1 MIIDLG
7 LLGEVEMSRLDS
19 VRYEQGYVT
28 HSGYTEQGIRIHLYR
43 GVGWQ
48 HGEMWNNAIM
58 LDYYEVVC

>member
-7 LLGEVEMSRLDS
+7 LLGTVKMREEAPSRW
-19 VRYEQGYVT
+19 EQGIVT
-28 HSGYTEQGIRIHLYR
+28 HSGYTEQGVRIHLYR

-58 LDYYEVVC
+58 LDYYEVVG